1 MNNTNTINAA
11 KTISYLISAYGQ
23 KPGISPLIAA
33 GWRELQETYIAAKR
47 QYTTGEG
54 NMRCWP
60 EGFSELLDGRIVYH
74 GVYGNILL
82 APADFQP
89 SEYLTGEAKR
99 DAYRQ
104 AMQ

>member
-1 MNNTNTINAA
+1 MSNANTINAA
-11 KTISYLISAYGQ
+11 KTIESFVSTYGR

-33 GWRELQETYIAAKR
+33 GWCELQENFIAAKR

-54 NMRCWP
+54 NTRCWP

-82 APADFQP
+82 APAEFQP
-89 SEYLTGEAKR
+89 SEYLTGGARR